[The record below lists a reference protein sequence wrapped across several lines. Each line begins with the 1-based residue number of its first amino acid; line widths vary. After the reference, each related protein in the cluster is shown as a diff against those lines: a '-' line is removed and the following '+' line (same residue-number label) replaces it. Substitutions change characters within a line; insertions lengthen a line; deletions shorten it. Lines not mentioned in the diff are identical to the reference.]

1 MNKGIV
7 TSLILLAAFL
17 VAVGSVVAQDPDF
30 APVLGD
36 FRVDVETNRNVYH
49 NADVLRLTV
58 KLLNDSPGPVHL
70 MQVEY
75 PIPLDTGGD
84 EVVAASLDDDAV
96 DIVIWPYWP
105 TAIGY
110 ARLTPLG
117 FNSRIMMAGGDAAM
131 PEIAMP
137 EIAYRL
143 PLFGS
148 PVVPA
153 HSTRII
159 STANIFISCPVPVP
173 VDPVPVPEPV
183 DVEGS
188 TATDERPQIDGVGKY
203 YAIRPGRYLL
213 EVNIDKIVGVSLAQA
228 QKIIIIRP
236 RTVNRTIRLLRDN
249 NAGIRRIDRRTEAMA
264 EVARK
269 NLMNAIY
276 SNRYIRA
283 IYRLLTGDTPTEPIA
298 PTKSETT
305 LRKKSRTR

>member
-1 MNKGIV
+1 MKKGIV
-7 TSLILLAAFL
+7 TSFILLAAFL
-17 VAVGSVVAQDPDF
+17 IAVGSVVAQDPDF

-36 FRVDVETNRNVYH
+36 FRVEVETNRDVYH

-58 KLLNDSPGPVHL
+58 KLLNDSPDPVIL
-70 MQVEY
+70 MQVED

-110 ARLTPLG
+110 ARLTPLD
-117 FNSRIMMAGGDAAM
+117 FDSRIMMAQGGV
-131 PEIAMP
+131 AMP

-148 PVVPA
+148 SVVLA

-159 STANIFISCPVPVP
+159 STANIYIGCPVPVP

-188 TATDERPQIDGVGKY
+188 AQPDERPQIDGVGKY

-213 EVNIDKIVGVSLAQA
+213 EVNIDKIANVGLAQA
-228 QKIIIIRP
+228 QKIVIIRP
-236 RTVNRTIRLLRDN
+236 RPVNATISLLRDN
-249 NAGIRRIDRRTEAMA
+249 NAGIRRIDRRTESIA
-264 EVARK
+264 EVTRRSF
-269 NLMNAIY
+269 MNTLY
-276 SNRYIRA
+276 NNRYIRA
-283 IYRLLTGDTPTEPIA
+283 IYRLLTGGTPTDAIA

-305 LRKKSRTR
+305 LRKK